1 MGEKIAS
8 MFQEWITD
16 LLETTFNML
25 GNLIFD
31 HDALSGFF
39 SQLYGI
45 FVAFGGV
52 MLVTIALAKV
62 LIFLLSEAD
71 GSREAS
77 AWGMIV
83 DSFKASAMVLILPL
97 ILIFS
102 LDMIVYPL
110 GNWMFSSIGGMTID
124 KIHQFRKIE
133 DVSQVAP
140 NVISTLILLL
150 FILIVFATF
159 LIKICIYHADLVLLE
174 LLSVW
179 AAISIINEEYNYMSV
194 WWREFLSQI
203 VSIIVQMGLMVGI
216 VEVLSSTTFEWYSF
230 MLLIGFGVLIIR
242 GPSVLRSMWYGTGS
256 GKATMQ
262 GSKMATRMYMM
273 RAKSVTSAASAA
285 K

>member
-1 MGEKIAS
+1 MGAKVAE
-8 MFQEWITD
+8 MFKEWITD
-16 LLETTFNML
+16 LLETTFNLL
-25 GNLIFD
+25 GKLIFD

-39 SQLYGI
+39 SQIYGI
-45 FVAFGGV
+45 FIAFGGV
-52 MLVTIALAKV
+52 MLVTIALTKV
-62 LIFLLSEAD
+62 LIFLLSEAE
-71 GSREAS
+71 GSREATV
-77 AWGMIV
+77 WGLII

-110 GNWMFSSIGGMTID
+110 GEWMFSSISGMTAN
-124 KIHQFRKIE
+124 KINSFIEIE

-140 NVISTLILLL
+140 NVISTLLLLL
-150 FILIVFATF
+150 FLLIVFATF

-256 GKATMQ
+256 GKATIQ
-262 GSKMATRMYMM
+262 GGKMSTRMYMM
-273 RAKSVTSAASAA
+273 RARNVTSAASAI